1 MIQMRTLLLLIV
13 LALPLAGGLY
23 AADAGNAAPGD
34 SESTASAAPSA
45 EDTPEA
51 AQKRENSRT
60 VTWITLGILVGIL
73 GLGVLA
79 KSRINRSNQSADAE
93 PSGDDA

>member
-13 LALPLAGGLY
+13 LALPLSGGLY

-34 SESTASAAPSA
+34 SESTASAAPSP

-93 PSGDDA
+93 PAGDDA